1 MPIFTGNLMSF
12 TEHLRHWKTN
22 QERLDGFADQ
32 IAKFKKS
39 LTRLLS
45 QQAVQH
51 LGKHTDTL
59 VQIESRLVENRAFYA
74 TIRDA
79 HEETVEISISKQLKQ
94 GGGAQVVSSNYL
106 AAGLFGFLWLF
117 GPGQPP
123 LEATRW

>member
-1 MPIFTGNLMSF
+1 MPF

-32 IAKFKKS
+32 IAKFKRS
-39 LTRLLS
+39 LTSLLS

-59 VQIESRLVENRAFYA
+59 VQIESRLVANRAFYA